1 MEMYSSVNFLSSRRC
16 SLYLDKHYPFQIL
29 RKVYNDSN
37 TWCKINLILMWL
49 FQLRGNLADGPIKKH
64 KNNAN
69 VFHLNTNLLLR
80 ILIKSNT
87 RFG

>member
-1 MEMYSSVNFLSSRRC
+1 
-16 SLYLDKHYPFQIL
+16 
-29 RKVYNDSN
+29 
-37 TWCKINLILMWL
+37 MWL